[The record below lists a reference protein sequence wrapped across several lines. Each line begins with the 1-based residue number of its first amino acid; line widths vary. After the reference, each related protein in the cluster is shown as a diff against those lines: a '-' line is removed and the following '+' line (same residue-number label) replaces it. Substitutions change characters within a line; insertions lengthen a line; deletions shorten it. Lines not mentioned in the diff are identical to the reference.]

1 MRALLSV
8 ANRDGIVAL
17 ARDLLDLDV
26 EVFATD
32 GTREF
37 LAGEGVAVTSVS
49 DLTQGEPDV
58 GGQVKTF
65 HHAVYAG
72 ILARR
77 DVPAQL
83 EELRAQGIGL
93 IDLVVVNVKPFAPAI
108 GVKVIGLD
116 EAIEMIDVGGAALL
130 GAAARNAAGVASV
143 ADPAHYPVV
152 TSELREFGTVTPETR
167 AKLAAEAFSTVAA
180 YHAEIA
186 AYLNQVSGNTFPR
199 HLALVLEKVDDLRY
213 GENPHQRAAFYRE
226 TTHRSG
232 TLADAARI
240 QGEMPSF
247 NNLLDL
253 DAAYR
258 IARDYTSPTV
268 AIVKH
273 TDPVGLASHDELV
286 EAYRHALE
294 TDPVAAFGGIVGVNR
309 ELDGA
314 TAREI
319 AANSYEAVVAPG
331 FSQSAIGILRGK
343 PGLELLAI
351 PPDPTEGMRD
361 YGIASLD
368 FKRVAGGLLVESLD
382 ELGLDR
388 GRLQVVTV
396 RRPTLEELTDL
407 LFAWRAVRHVRSNAI
422 VLARNGATVGIGAGQ
437 ASRQVSVEIARPPG
451 RRPGQ
456 ARGHGLGCLLPV
468 PRRHPGRGRRGR
480 DGDHPAGRLD
490 PRRDGD
496 RGRRP
501 PSHGDGLHRDDG
513 ISGTDVA
520 LIRCRVPEAPPMEQ
534 LLALEMIR
542 VTEAAAIE
550 SARFM
555 GRGDKDGAD
564 AAATEA
570 MRRTMD
576 EIDFAGR
583 IVIGEGERDEAPM
596 LYIGERVGRTGAT
609 ATTSRASTSRWT
621 RSRARTSSPTARPA
635 RSPSLRRPRRA
646 A

>member
-17 ARDLLDLDV
+17 ARDLLSLDI
-26 EVFATD
+26 EVYATE
-32 GTREF
+32 GTREH
-37 LAGEGVAVTSVS
+37 LAAEGVEVNAVTE
-49 DLTQGEPDV
+49 LTQGEPDV

-93 IDLVVVNVKPFAPAI
+93 IDMVVVNVKPFAPAI
-108 GVKVIGLD
+108 GVKLVGLD

-143 ADPAHYPVV
+143 ADPAHYPRVIA
-152 TSELREFGTVTPETR
+152 ELRELGTVSPETR

-186 AYLNQVSGNTFPR
+186 AYLNQISGNTFPR

-232 TLADAARI
+232 TLADATRL
-240 QGEMPSF
+240 QGELPSF

-258 IARDYTSPTV
+258 IARDYTAPTV

-273 TDPVGLASHDELV
+273 TDPVGLASNDELV

-331 FSQSAIGILRGK
+331 SAGCHRHPAREARPRAARHPARPDRGDARLRHRQPRLQARRRRPAGREPRRPRARSWPAPGRDQATADARGADRHALRLACRPARALERGRPGPQRRDGRDRRRAGQP
-343 PGLELLAI
+343 PGL
-351 PPDPTEGMRD
+351 GR
-361 YGIASLD
+361 
-368 FKRVAGGLLVESLD
+368 
-382 ELGLDR
+382 DR
-388 GRLQVVTV
+388 G
-396 RRPTLEELTDL
+396 P
-407 LFAWRAVRHVRSNAI
+407 S
-422 VLARNGATVGIGAGQ
+422 GG
-437 ASRQVSVEIARPPG
+437 
-451 RRPGQ
+451 RPGQ
-456 ARGHGLGCLLPV
+456 ARGPRVGCLFPV
-468 PRRHPGRGRRGR
+468 PGRDPGGGRR
-480 DGDHPAGRLD
+480 
-490 PRRDGD
+490 
-496 RGRRP
+496 
-501 PSHGDGLHRDDG
+501 
-513 ISGTDVA
+513 
-520 LIRCRVPEAPPMEQ
+520 
-534 LLALEMIR
+534 
-542 VTEAAAIE
+542 
-550 SARFM
+550 
-555 GRGDKDGAD
+555 
-564 AAATEA
+564 
-570 MRRTMD
+570 
-576 EIDFAGR
+576 
-583 IVIGEGERDEAPM
+583 
-596 LYIGERVGRTGAT
+596 
-609 ATTSRASTSRWT
+609 RA
-621 RSRARTSSPTARPA
+621 
-635 RSPSLRRPRRA
+635 
-646 A
+646 